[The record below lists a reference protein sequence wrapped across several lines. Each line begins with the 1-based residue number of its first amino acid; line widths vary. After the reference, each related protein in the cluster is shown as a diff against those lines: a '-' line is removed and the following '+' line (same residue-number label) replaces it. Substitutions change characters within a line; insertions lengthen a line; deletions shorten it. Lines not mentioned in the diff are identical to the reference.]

1 MECKKCTNPYIGKT
15 QTKVCMELNNSK
27 SAPKFF
33 KTKKSETQKLFQ
45 EHYVQDDQAGKN
57 DWHLQ

>member
-1 MECKKCTNPYIGKT
+1 MQKMYKSYISKT
-15 QTKVCMELNNSK
+15 QTKVCMEPNNSK

-33 KTKKSETQKLFQ
+33 KTMEWETQKLFQ